1 MLENIKSFIFVK
13 ILAFPLLFWIFHYN
27 NNVYT
32 YCKSMNNN
40 SILDEYSGL
49 TINRLFSENSMDVI
63 LTGYTSDH
71 KGDTTLID
79 EKRNIYKNDRDHKL
93 RRKIKEILLKAEER
107 NRLVKKKKSSLF
119 NSIDS
124 FIEKKIFK
132 ELDSINQMQYNMK
145 IDKKIANRLIHKKIF
160 SKFNPALVILL
171 LGLILFSLH
180 VLFMKLVIKEERGL
194 GVLNNILDAVPPVLS
209 AVLFFVSV
217 LAVLGIDYTSKKI
230 EKFNRKKRSKTNI
243 YYNVVD
249 TSAKRNI

>member
-1 MLENIKSFIFVK
+1 MS
-13 ILAFPLLFWIFHYN
+13 
-27 NNVYT
+27 
-32 YCKSMNNN
+32 NN

-49 TINRLFSENSMDVI
+49 TINRLLSENSMNVI

-71 KGDTTLID
+71 KGDTTLMD
-79 EKRNIYKNDRDHKL
+79 EKRNIYKNERDHKL
-93 RRKIKEILLKAEER
+93 RRKIIKEVLLKAEER
-107 NRLVKKKKSSLF
+107 NKLVKKKKPSLF

-180 VLFMKLVIKEERGL
+180 VLFMKLVVKGDENL

-230 EKFNRKKRSKTNI
+230 EKFNTKKRSKTKI
-243 YYNVVD
+243 YYNVVN